1 MIMYQNFS
9 QFQKKQFGT
18 LAENHVSSL
27 LEKLS
32 EIPCLRCPRRI
43 FDLEWNGNRI
53 EVKSAQLCR
62 SGIVTDG
69 RYNYHGFTTYQKQVS
84 SMLKHNGFF
93 AFVLMVADEVIAVKF
108 ASAKETV
115 DHIVRYGKGYKM
127 RIKMGIFYDGIS
139 PKRFVGEHLTDRYL
153 P

>member
-1 MIMYQNFS
+1 MIMYQSFS

-18 LAENHVSSL
+18 LAEDHVSSL

-32 EIPCLRCPRRI
+32 DIPSLKCPRRI

-62 SGIVTDG
+62 SGTATNG
-69 RYNYHGFTTYQKQVS
+69 RYNYHGFTTYRNQVR
-84 SMLKHNGFF
+84 SMIKHQGFF
-93 AFVLMVADEVIAVKF
+93 AFVLMISDELVSVKF
-108 ASAKETV
+108 LSAEETEK
-115 DHIVRYGKGYKM
+115 HIVKYGKKHKM
-127 RIKMGIFYDGIS
+127 RIKMSVFYDSLS
-139 PKRFVGEHLTDRYL
+139 PEKFVEEHLTDRYL